1 MSVDAKDIEKVAT
14 LSRIQISPDQIPE
27 VTNSINTVLG
37 LIDKMQAIDTSDVEP
52 LANPHDALQTLRAD
66 KVTASN
72 EREIL
77 MSNAPSVQD
86 GLFVVPK
93 VLE

>member
-14 LSRIQISPDQIPE
+14 LSRIQISPEQIPE

-37 LIDKMQAIDTSDVEP
+37 LIDKMQTIDTSQVEP

-66 KVTASN
+66 EVTATD
-72 EREIL
+72 ERDTL
-77 MSNAPSVQD
+77 MSNAPSAQD

-93 VLE
+93 VIE